1 MDYYHMIPLTRK
13 TNSLSPL
20 SRKRALTNNSYS
32 SSKNRNYTTKT
43 TSLNTHNYY
52 NIENISNKSDEFNFK
67 FNNLLKEKNIVIQKL
82 QNQINKSMYKLKE
95 KNQKL
100 KVQQNIIDSL
110 KEQINQLKE
119 ELSTKNLMLKQNRN
133 IENKIF
139 QLQKEYLDDHN
150 NSGNSIIYLESIKEY
165 MNKLMSKE
173 EEITG
178 YKQKI
183 KFLSMKLKEKENE
196 IIKKNDLLKKYIMFT
211 REGYTNLQTN
221 SNYNENYEN
230 ISHSTGKKAKSLKN
244 QNFSKMSS
252 SIVNSNYHLKDSS
265 EKEDIKHINLHTNKY
280 LTESSESINIKRQ
293 NSNLKNNYR
302 KLLDNYND
310 LKKKH
315 NYYYKL
321 CHNFKIKINALNEEK
336 KALMKNI
343 NILTI
348 KNTNLTK
355 ALSKNNYVGNKL
367 ISFTNIN
374 NEKENEE
381 TDKSTRTQNKT
392 KINNTVSNINTNNNN
407 LLLLLNNKNA
417 LNQNSNLNMSNN
429 DFYFNEK
436 DAQAYQN
443 NNNIQQMKFNLL
455 KNKQN
460 NKKTSDLIS
469 DDEKDD
475 SNGKNNNN
483 GIPSKNEIT
492 NKATKKLYDAFEK
505 YRELYYKKEKENQ
518 LLKAKIEENTK
529 IIKEKDLKL
538 KENEKNIESQNNLN
552 MKLTEYFTMIDEL
565 ETANKKSNNTIKE
578 KENTINENKKEI
590 DKLNNTIKDMKN
602 NYIKEKKSLEQKI
615 KNLELDLEENK
626 KLKKNLLNSIE
637 NLNNELHDKEY
648 KIKKLITDIK
658 DKEISIKEEQI
669 NTLIKSS
676 NSSEL
681 KNDDFTKRITDLQG
695 FVTGMKKEIE
705 KDKKEI
711 NKLIDENNMYKSKS
725 NELKIKVEKLE
736 QEKNNLLNNNNKKL
750 KDLEDENDEKNNQI
764 EELVKK
770 INDQEIQYKGMKYD
784 NQELIIGTK
793 QCINDMRQKENKIKK
808 LTNEN
813 ESLKKNNKEL
823 NEKVIELNKKTQNLM
838 NNNQLFN
845 EEKNKLINNCNDLKK
860 ENDNKT
866 KEIKEKTD
874 NIEYLNSILL
884 QKTEIIDKLQKST
897 DELTK
902 ELDKIKLELKQKQND
917 IKQLEGHYNKLK
929 NNNFSVEIVDLIDEN
944 NKLILEKQNIEN
956 KLEETENDMKTKI
969 NQFTKENEI
978 LQNKIDKLSNEN
990 VKYNKQINEINTK
1003 YYEIKKLILD
1013 KDKELNNMKEASK
1026 AILEKHKKMIEE
1038 NEKVDP
1044 ASCRIITNK
1053 KYKKLTWYLV
1063 RKNTNVNNININTN
1077 INNIYNNYFWVNG
1090 NILTKEQLKK
1100 FNKFED
1106 DEQKQK
1112 DLQDYIFDL
1121 QKKLERKEESIS
1133 RLDYKNKKLTEQ
1145 IQNKTTFANKMKFN
1159 IGKNNMINNSN
1170 YNYSMNIN
1178 GSLGDKGFESE
1189 RFKNILQQLNN
1200 SNIRETKLQ
1209 NEVIELKQKL
1219 KKKEEFEA
1227 GIPKTCKEIEPYG
1240 NDSGFLDDDIKEKE
1254 KNCIMDLVKMPTDDK
1269 INNKQSGI
1277 IGKQPSQTNLSSING
1292 IRENEKKVDLFLKNY
1307 VCEDEDQDEIK
1318 QMREQIAFLKNRI
1331 KEIEIKYKNLEDL
1344 VKELIKNVKYEPII
1358 KPQIVQICQVLGYS
1372 PRTSQKII
1380 SSKISGL
1387 KNINL

>member
-1 MDYYHMIPLTRK
+1 MDYYHIIPLTRK

-32 SSKNRNYTTKT
+32 SGKNRNYTTKT

-82 QNQINKSMYKLKE
+82 QNQINNSIFRLKE

-100 KVQQNIIDSL
+100 IVQQNIIDSL

-139 QLQKEYLDDHN
+139 QLQKEYLDEHN
-150 NSGNSIIYLESIKEY
+150 NSGNSIIYLESIKDY

-173 EEITG
+173 EEING
-178 YKQKI
+178 YKQRI
-183 KFLSMKLKEKENE
+183 KMLSMKLKEKENE
-196 IIKKNDLLKKYIMFT
+196 IIKKNDLLKKYIIYT
-211 REGYTNLQTN
+211 RERYTHLQTN
-221 SNYNENYEN
+221 NNVNENYEN
-230 ISHSTGKKAKSLKN
+230 ISHSTGKKAKSLKS
-244 QNFSKMSS
+244 QYFSKMSS
-252 SIVNSNYHLKDSS
+252 SAINSNYLKDSS
-265 EKEDIKHINLHTNKY
+265 EKDDMKHINLHTDNNF
-280 LTESSESINIKRQ
+280 TELGESINIKRQ

-321 CHNFKIKINALNEEK
+321 CHTFKSKINSLNEEK

-343 NILTI
+343 NILKI

-355 ALSKNNYVGNKL
+355 ALSKTNYTSNNI
-367 ISFTNIN
+367 ISFTNTD
-374 NEKENEE
+374 NEKENVEI
-381 TDKSTRTQNKT
+381 DKSIRTPNKS
-392 KINNTVSNINTNNNN
+392 KINNTISNINTNNNN

-417 LNQNSNLNMSNN
+417 LNQNSNLNMNMNMSNN
-429 DFYFNEK
+429 DLYFTEK
-436 DAQAYQN
+436 DGQQ
-443 NNNIQQMKFNLL
+443 NNNIQQMKSNLL
-455 KNKQN
+455 KNKQIIR
-460 NKKTSDLIS
+460 KSSDLIS

-475 SNGKNNNN
+475 SNGKNNNV
-483 GIPSKNEIT
+483 IPSKNEIT
-492 NKATKKLYDAFEK
+492 NKGTKKLYDAFEK

-529 IIKEKDLKL
+529 IIKEKDIKL
-538 KENEKNIESQNNLN
+538 KENEKNMESQNNLN

-565 ETANKKSNNTIKE
+565 ETANKKSNNTIQE
-578 KENTINENKKEI
+578 KENVINKYKKEI
-590 DKLNNTIKDMKN
+590 DKLNNTIKDMKTD
-602 NYIKEKKSLEQKI
+602 YIKEKKSLEQKI
-615 KNLELDLEENK
+615 KNLELDIEENK
-626 KLKKNLLNSIE
+626 KLKKNLLNRIE

-676 NSSEL
+676 NSSEI
-681 KNDDFTKRITDLQG
+681 KKDDFTKRITDLQG

-725 NELKIKVEKLE
+725 NELKEKVEKLE
-736 QEKNNLLNNNNKKL
+736 QEKINLLNNNNKKL
-750 KDLEDENDEKNNQI
+750 KDLNDENEENKNQI

-793 QCINDMRQKENKIKK
+793 QCINDMKQKDNKIKK

-823 NEKVIELNKKTQNLM
+823 NEKVIELNKKTQNLI
-838 NNNQLFN
+838 NNNQLII
-845 EEKNKLINNCNDLKK
+845 EEKNKLIINFNDLKK
-860 ENDNKT
+860 ENDNKA

-917 IKQLEGHYNKLK
+917 INQLEGHYNKLK

-956 KLEETENDMKTKI
+956 KLEETENEMKTKI

-978 LQNKIDKLSNEN
+978 LQDKIDKLSNEN
-990 VKYNKQINEINTK
+990 VKYNKQMNEINTK
-1003 YYEIKKLILD
+1003 YYEIKKVIMD

-1026 AILEKHKKMIEE
+1026 AILEKHKKLIEE

-1053 KYKKLTWYLV
+1053 KYKKLTWYLI
-1063 RKNTNVNNININTN
+1063 RKNTNVNNINTN
-1077 INNIYNNYFWVNG
+1077 INNVYNNYFWVNG
-1090 NILTKEQLKK
+1090 NILTEEQLKK

-1106 DEQKQK
+1106 DEQKQR
-1112 DLQDYIFDL
+1112 DMQDYIFDL

-1145 IQNKTTFANKMKFN
+1145 IQNKTTFANNKMKFN

-1189 RFKNILQQLNN
+1189 RFKNILQQLNS

-1240 NDSGFLDDDIKEKE
+1240 NESGFLDDEIKEKE
-1254 KNCIMDLVKMPTDDK
+1254 KNCIMDLVKIPSDDK
-1269 INNKQSGI
+1269 INSKQSGI
-1277 IGKQPSQTNLSSING
+1277 IGKQPSQTNISSLNG
-1292 IRENEKKVDLFLKNY
+1292 LRENEKKVDLFLKNY
-1307 VCEDEDQDEIK
+1307 VCEDEDQDEMK
-1318 QMREQIAFLKNRI
+1318 QMKEQIDFLKNRI
-1331 KEIEIKYKNLEDL
+1331 KEIETKYKNLEDL

-1372 PRTSQKII
+1372 PHTSQKII

-1387 KNINL
+1387 KNIIL